1 LQQAGVLGFGFA
13 AMPSEI
19 RDRERMFAP
28 AGGRHFFET
37 LVQDLRFAVRMLRR
51 YPAVSLLAILCLTL
65 GIGANAAV
73 FSWIEGLL
81 FRPFPAVSHQER
93 LYALADSAPSD
104 PDDPDLSWPDFL
116 DLQRN
121 CKLIDSFIGDKIMSA
136 ALNIGGRADR
146 ALGSIVSANYFEAL
160 GVRPALGRGFQPD
173 EDVGH
178 NAHPVAVISYQ
189 MWQGTFRGDPEIVGE
204 TQRFNDVQFT
214 IVGVAPEGFYGT
226 FVGWSI
232 QFWVPA
238 SMEQVFE
245 GGKYAQD
252 DRAARWLEGFVKLKP
267 GVTQAQAQSEI
278 SSVAGRLASIYP
290 ESDRGRD
297 VRILPLWLTPFNKA
311 GELRPTLEIML
322 AVVASV
328 LLIACANVGNL
339 LLVRFFL
346 RRHELMVRLALGA
359 ARVRLVRQLLT
370 EGLLLSAIAAA
381 GGLLVAEWC
390 RHVLVLF
397 FPRTGV
403 VPYLPGEIDGRVLA
417 LSIGVCVVAAVLFGL
432 VPATQA
438 SKVDLAA
445 ALKSET
451 GGVVSGRSR
460 SWLRSSLVLAQIS
473 LSFVLLVGAGLLLR
487 SLRAMQTTSPGF
499 STQDVLMTSVDLFGS
514 GYDAARAENFEKQL
528 VGRLESTP
536 GVQSAAFASF
546 VPLELAPPSSG
557 AIQVDGYV
565 PPPNQQPVIEYNQ
578 VGPGYFATAGVPL
591 LSGRDFTLADDK
603 TGAAVAVVNE
613 QMVRQFW
620 NGENPVGRRLLVDGR
635 AMRVIG
641 VAKLSKYES
650 VSEAPKPFF
659 FVPRLQDPA
668 SSAYLNIRTSMPP
681 PAMASILANELRAMD
696 PGLANY
702 AVITMQEQVNRS
714 TSSQKAAVGLL
725 SVLGGLALILAI
737 IGLYGVMSYSVSQS
751 GRELGLRMA
760 LGASPKDLLWHV
772 VSRSLLL
779 TLSGVF
785 LGAVV
790 ALALAPYAAHLL
802 YRVSPR
808 DPLAFTLA
816 FLIMAL
822 ASLAACLW
830 PAWRASRTDP
840 MQALR

>member
-1 LQQAGVLGFGFA
+1 
-13 AMPSEI
+13 M
-19 RDRERMFAP
+19 
-28 AGGRHFFET
+28 
-37 LVQDLRFAVRMLRR
+37 
-51 YPAVSLLAILCLTL
+51 
-65 GIGANAAV
+65 
-73 FSWIEGLL
+73 
-81 FRPFPAVSHQER
+81 
-93 LYALADSAPSD
+93 
-104 PDDPDLSWPDFL
+104 
-116 DLQRN
+116 
-121 CKLIDSFIGDKIMSA
+121 
-136 ALNIGGRADR
+136 
-146 ALGSIVSANYFEAL
+146 
-160 GVRPALGRGFQPD
+160 
-173 EDVGH
+173 
-178 NAHPVAVISYQ
+178 
-189 MWQGTFRGDPEIVGE
+189 
-204 TQRFNDVQFT
+204 
-214 IVGVAPEGFYGT
+214 
-226 FVGWSI
+226 
-232 QFWVPA
+232 
-238 SMEQVFE
+238 
-245 GGKYAQD
+245 
-252 DRAARWLEGFVKLKP
+252 
-267 GVTQAQAQSEI
+267 
-278 SSVAGRLASIYP
+278 
-290 ESDRGRD
+290 
-297 VRILPLWLTPFNKA
+297 
-311 GELRPTLEIML
+311 
-322 AVVASV
+322 
-328 LLIACANVGNL
+328 
-339 LLVRFFL
+339 
-346 RRHELMVRLALGA
+346 
-359 ARVRLVRQLLT
+359 RQLLT

-445 ALKSET
+445 ALKSEM

-499 STQDVLMTSVDLFGS
+499 STHDVLMTSVDLFGS

-528 VGRLESTP
+528 VVRLESTP

-565 PPPNQQPVIEYNQ
+565 PPPNQQPVIEYSQ
-578 VGPGYFATAGVPL
+578 VGPGYFATAGIPL

-620 NGENPVGRRLLVDGR
+620 NDENPVGRRLLVEGR

-659 FVPRLQDPA
+659 FVPRLQNPA
-668 SSAYLNIRTSMPP
+668 SRAYLSIRTSMPP
-681 PAMASILANELRAMD
+681 PAMASILANELRAID

-702 AVITMQEQVNRS
+702 AVITMQEQVNQS

-785 LGAVV
+785 LGAMA

-822 ASLAACLW
+822 ASPAACLW

-840 MQALR
+840 MQTLR